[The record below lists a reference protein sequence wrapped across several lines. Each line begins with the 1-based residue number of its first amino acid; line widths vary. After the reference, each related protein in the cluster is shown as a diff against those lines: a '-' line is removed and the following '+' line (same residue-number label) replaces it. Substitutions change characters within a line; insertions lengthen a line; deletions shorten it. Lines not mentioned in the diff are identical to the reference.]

1 MTWYPLKERMKE
13 QKGGREGGRKVGRKE
28 RRTEREIVKEEGGGE
43 RKEEKKGFQNADGPR
58 DRVCREKGRVR
69 ASSKTWEP
77 GTAGSLNSKR
87 DYTFRVVSENA
98 VGQFSGGFEKV
109 RI

>member
-58 DRVCREKGRVR
+58 DSVQRERQGASKFKDLGARDGRF
-69 ASSKTWEP
+69 T
-77 GTAGSLNSKR
+77 
-87 DYTFRVVSENA
+87 
-98 VGQFSGGFEKV
+98 
-109 RI
+109 